1 MKKARN
7 RNYLAFL
14 GAVMLRGF
22 KKPKKPENGYN
33 EYIFKISKKYIGK
46 TVRAYKVM
54 PFSDDESDSEKTE

>member
-22 KKPKKPENGYN
+22 NFQYN
-33 EYIFKISKKYIGK
+33 LLSVVE
-46 TVRAYKVM
+46 R
-54 PFSDDESDSEKTE
+54 

>member
-22 KKPKKPENGYN
+22 ILPAMKL
-33 EYIFKISKKYIGK
+33 FGK
-46 TVRAYKVM
+46 H
-54 PFSDDESDSEKTE
+54 

>member
-22 KKPKKPENGYN
+22 TNEKIFLFNENKHKKE
-33 EYIFKISKKYIGK
+33 
-46 TVRAYKVM
+46 AYA
-54 PFSDDESDSEKTE
+54 PFNLLGRID